1 MARLTDMLRN
11 AQTTCTDAECFTGPC
26 KNRHRCCFSPTGW
39 LDVLVPG
46 AQNTGGGTGVNHMFL
61 MLMMWLAI
69 AFLLF
74 FFRPRA
80 LRPGRE
86 QQGKPSD
93 QVRKL
98 ITKRCVSIV
107 FSFRV
112 PVLINKNRPSP
123 EFTRQSMREKKHF
136 VSLQFIFRS
145 FFLARLSAWV
155 IFFSPISV
163 HPNNSGLSCKYFDT
177 MAINHDQGRSFSLR
191 FSIHALISLNHLVV
205 LFLLHRRTVDWHLRI
220 QLL

>member
-1 MARLTDMLRN
+1 MTHQRAMARLTDMLRN

-26 KNRHRCCFSPTGW
+26 KNQHRCCFSQTDL
-39 LDVLVPG
+39 LDALVPG

-80 LRPGRE
+80 LRPGRGE
-86 QQGKPSD
+86 QGKPSD
-93 QVRKL
+93 QVREL

-112 PVLINKNRPSP
+112 
-123 EFTRQSMREKKHF
+123 
-136 VSLQFIFRS
+136 
-145 FFLARLSAWV
+145 
-155 IFFSPISV
+155 
-163 HPNNSGLSCKYFDT
+163 
-177 MAINHDQGRSFSLR
+177 
-191 FSIHALISLNHLVV
+191 HALIDKNHPNPEFIRQWV
-205 LFLLHRRTVDWHLRI
+205 R
-220 QLL
+220 